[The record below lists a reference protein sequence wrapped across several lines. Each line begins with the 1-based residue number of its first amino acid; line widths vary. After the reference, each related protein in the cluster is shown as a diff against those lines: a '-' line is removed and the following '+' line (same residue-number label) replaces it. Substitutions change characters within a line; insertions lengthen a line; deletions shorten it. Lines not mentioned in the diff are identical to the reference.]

1 MKIYICADF
10 SQDGIEL
17 LKVAGHEVRL
27 GGWGFKNKIL
37 EEDEL
42 IADISDADVLVV
54 GYEKVTR
61 KVLDSTGLKVISSIR
76 GGPKANIDVDYATQ
90 KGIPV
95 FFTFGREALPV
106 ADFTMGQVLAL
117 TRKIARADRELRGGL
132 FTAPDAEYGSDGD
145 VIWDMSPEGPW
156 QSRKGIELEGKTIG
170 LIGFGTVGQ
179 QVAQRAKGFGLN
191 VITYDPYQKDEIIRG
206 HGAQRAD
213 LPALL
218 KSSHI
223 ISIHA
228 KVTDQNKGMLGKKEF
243 DMMRDGVYF
252 VNNARAGIV
261 DEMAQ
266 REALRSGK
274 LGGLA
279 LDVFHEEP
287 VKQSDEYFNYDNVI
301 LTPHIAGAGR
311 DVIYLQSVMI
321 VNDLL
326 LYFAGGMPRPVV
338 NPEVFNVGVSK

>member
-1 MKIYICADF
+1 LKIYICADF

-17 LKVAGHEVRL
+17 LKVAGHEVVT
-27 GGWGFKNKIL
+27 GGWGFTSEIL
-37 EEDEL
+37 DEEKL
-42 IADISDADVLVV
+42 IADIGDADVLVV

-61 KVLDSTGLKVISSIR
+61 KVLENTSLKIISSIR
-76 GGPKANIDVDYATQ
+76 GGPRANIDVDYATSI
-90 KGIPV
+90 GIPV

-106 ADFTMGQVLAL
+106 ADFTMGQILAV

-132 FTAPDAEYGSDGD
+132 FTAPDGDYGSEGD
-145 VIWDMSPEGPW
+145 VIWDMSPQGPW

-179 QVAQRAKGFGLN
+179 QVADRSKGFGMR
-191 VITYDPYQKDEIIRG
+191 VITYDPYQDEEVIKE
-206 HGAQRAD
+206 HHAQRVK
-213 LPALL
+213 LPELL

-228 KVTDQNKGMLGKKEF
+228 KVTEKNMGMLGKEEF
-243 DMMRDGVYF
+243 DMMRDGVF
-252 VNNARAGIV
+252 FINNARAGIV
-261 DEMAQ
+261 KEEVL
-266 REALRSGK
+266 RENLRKGK

-279 LDVFHEEP
+279 LDVFHNEP
-287 VKQSDEYFNYDNVI
+287 IKENDEYFDYDNVI
-301 LTPHIAGAGR
+301 LTPHIAGTGR

-326 LYFAGGMPRPVV
+326 LYMAGGKPKPIV
-338 NPEVFNVGVSK
+338 NPEVFDN